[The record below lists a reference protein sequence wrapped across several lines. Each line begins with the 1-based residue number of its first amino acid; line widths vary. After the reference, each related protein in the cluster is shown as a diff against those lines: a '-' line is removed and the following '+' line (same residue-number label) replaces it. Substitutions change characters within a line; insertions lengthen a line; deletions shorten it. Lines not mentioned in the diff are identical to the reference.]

1 MNKIVLN
8 DKQKAVMQKYL
19 DDTYSPF
26 FSSEE
31 EQLAMNEVI
40 DMANELEE
48 ELDAYD
54 ESGEDLMRWFWGK
67 YQEQE
72 QEQQ

>member
-1 MNKIVLN
+1 MIMNKIVLN
-8 DKQKAVMQKYL
+8 DSQKAVMKKYL
-19 DDTYSPF
+19 EGSYSPF

-31 EQLAMNEVI
+31 EQLAMNDVI
-40 DMANELEE
+40 DMANQLEE

-54 ESGEDLMRWFWGK
+54 ESGEDLMRWFWDK

-72 QEQQ
+72 KQ

>member
-1 MNKIVLN
+1 MDKIVLN
-8 DKQKAVMQKYL
+8 DTQKAVMQKYL
-19 DDTYSPF
+19 DGNYSPF
-26 FSSEE
+26 FSSEK

-40 DMANELEE
+40 DMANQLEE

-54 ESGEDLMRWFWGK
+54 ESGEDLMKWFWGK

-72 QEQQ
+72 KQ

>member
-1 MNKIVLN
+1 MDKIVLN

-19 DDTYSPF
+19 DGNYSPF

-31 EQLAMNEVI
+31 EQSAMNEVI
-40 DMANELEE
+40 DMANQLEE

-54 ESGEDLMRWFWGK
+54 ESGEDLMRWFWDK

-72 QEQQ
+72 KQ

>member
-1 MNKIVLN
+1 MTQIVLN
-8 DKQKAVMQKYL
+8 DKQKAVMQQYL

-31 EQLAMNEVI
+31 EQLAFNEVI
-40 DMANELEE
+40 NMAEALMF
-48 ELDAYD
+48 ELDAVD

-72 QEQQ
+72 SAK

>member
-1 MNKIVLN
+1 MEKIVLN

-19 DDTYSPF
+19 DDSYSPF

-31 EQLAMNEVI
+31 DQLAMHEVI
-40 DMANELEE
+40 NMADALML
-48 ELDAYD
+48 ELDAV
-54 ESGEDLMRWFWGK
+54 EEAGEDLMRWFWGK

-72 QEQQ
+72 NTK

>member
-8 DKQKAVMQKYL
+8 EKQKAVVQKYI
-19 DDTYSPF
+19 DGGYSPF
-26 FSSEE
+26 VSSEE
-31 EQLAMNEVI
+31 EQQAMNQVL

-54 ESGEDLMRWFWGK
+54 ESGEDLVKWFWNK

-72 QEQQ
+72 NQ

>member
-8 DKQKAVMQKYL
+8 ERQKAVVQKYI
-19 DDTYSPF
+19 DGGYSPF

-31 EQLAMNEVI
+31 EQQAMNQVL

-54 ESGEDLMRWFWGK
+54 ESGEDLVKWFWNK

-72 QEQQ
+72 NQ

>member
-1 MNKIVLN
+1 MVKIVLN

-19 DDTYSPF
+19 DGDYSPF
-26 FSSEE
+26 FSSVE
-31 EQLAMNEVI
+31 EQLAMNDVI
-40 DMANELEE
+40 DMANQLEE

-54 ESGEDLMRWFWGK
+54 ESSEDLMRWFWGK

-72 QEQQ
+72 QQ

>member
-1 MNKIVLN
+1 MDKIVLN

-19 DDTYSPF
+19 DGNYSPF

-31 EQLAMNEVI
+31 EQSAMNEVI
-40 DMANELEE
+40 DMANQLEE

-72 QEQQ
+72 QQ

>member
-1 MNKIVLN
+1 MDKIVLN
-8 DKQKAVMQKYL
+8 DKQKTVMQKYL
-19 DDTYSPF
+19 DGNYSPF
-26 FSSEE
+26 FSSEG

-40 DMANELEE
+40 DMANQLEE

-67 YQEQE
+67 YQEQAK
-72 QEQQ
+72 Q

>member
-1 MNKIVLN
+1 MDKIVLN
-8 DKQKAVMQKYL
+8 EKQKAVMQKYL
-19 DDTYSPF
+19 DDKYSPF

-31 EQLAMNEVI
+31 EQIAMNEVI
-40 DMANELEE
+40 DMATQLEE

-54 ESGEDLMRWFWGK
+54 ESGEDLMRWFWDK

-72 QEQQ
+72 QQ